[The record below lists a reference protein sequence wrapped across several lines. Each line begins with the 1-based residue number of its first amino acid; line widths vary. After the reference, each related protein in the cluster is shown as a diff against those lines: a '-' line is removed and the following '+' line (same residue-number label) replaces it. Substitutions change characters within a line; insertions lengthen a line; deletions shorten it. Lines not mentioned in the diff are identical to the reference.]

1 MAPENEKIQIKFT
14 EIDIESSSDC
24 SKDAIV
30 LEDAANQISH
40 QQVPVR
46 HDEANSSLILSSNR
60 QSSVTRRWLT
70 VSELVT
76 ERVPEIWVLVARSL
90 CSKQNYLGTKNDAH
104 TNRLAHENHCI

>member
-60 QSSVTRRWLT
+60 ESSATRRWLT
-70 VSELVT
+70 VSFITDEKCT
-76 ERVPEIWVLVARSL
+76 PNPGFGHPKHGYYWVLKTRVV
-90 CSKQNYLGTKNDAH
+90 LGT
-104 TNRLAHENHCI
+104 

>member
-70 VSELVT
+70 VSDLVM
-76 ERVPEIWVLVARSL
+76 EREPKTRVFGYPKPGYWVPETRVLEV
-90 CSKQNYLGTKNDAH
+90 
-104 TNRLAHENHCI
+104 